1 MGDFFFF
8 RLILDYL
15 HEQISAFGVELLARV
30 MRWVGAMA
38 LTLMTLWVLI
48 QGFRIVTGRSR
59 DSMMVLVTNMA
70 RAALIVGVTTSM
82 AMFGRDLHGFLI
94 NDVKSEISHV
104 GVPLYGRRAVH
115 QIPFGLLRACIHK
128 LLNGVRDSVSHFY
141 FPQSEVDI
149 AHEIHPMPCFAPS
162 DRL

>member
-1 MGDFFFF
+1 MSLGMMDGTWTQGALQWLHSPLATSSVGDFFFF

-48 QGFRIVTGRSR
+48 QGFRIATGRSR

-70 RAALIVGVTTSM
+70 RAALIVGVAMSM

-94 NDVKSEISHV
+94 NEVKNEISHV
-104 GVPLYGRRAVH
+104 GVP
-115 QIPFGLLRACIHK
+115 
-128 LLNGVRDSVSHFY
+128 
-141 FPQSEVDI
+141 
-149 AHEIHPMPCFAPS
+149 
-162 DRL
+162 